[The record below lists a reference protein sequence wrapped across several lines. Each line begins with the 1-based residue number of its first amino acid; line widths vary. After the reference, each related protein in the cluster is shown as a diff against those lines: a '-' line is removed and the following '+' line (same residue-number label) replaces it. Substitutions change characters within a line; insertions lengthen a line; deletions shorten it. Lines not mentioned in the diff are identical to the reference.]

1 MDAKNEMIL
10 LQVRLFRLAM
20 ESWQK
25 SQQDIASLFRKNE
38 VYKFIC
44 DMYEEFHVQGDDANL
59 KEIEAYLKGK
69 GAIDIDLIKKINF
82 AMNLLAQMTI
92 NTIAKRTGAD
102 PLDVIADFME
112 SDTAKILYD
121 KETGLWE
128 NGPDYIANEY
138 EQERA
143 TAKV

>member
-44 DMYEEFHVQGDDANL
+44 DMYEEFHVQGDDSNL

-69 GAIDIDLIKKINF
+69 GAI
-82 AMNLLAQMTI
+82 
-92 NTIAKRTGAD
+92 
-102 PLDVIADFME
+102 
-112 SDTAKILYD
+112 
-121 KETGLWE
+121 
-128 NGPDYIANEY
+128 
-138 EQERA
+138 
-143 TAKV
+143 